1 LLCCAWLAAANL
13 AAAQSI
19 PQSVP
24 AGPTQTAPAAAS
36 ARPEA
41 WGGTPAKSLPG
52 SDKGA
57 GSWTPLALP
66 TQSCNGESCDVL
78 PCGDAV
84 CGPPGRIW
92 VRGEYLLWWTKSSI
106 LPPLLTTSPLGTP
119 ANEAGVLGLP
129 TTEIVFGGSGE
140 SSNPRSGGRITVGG
154 WLDCN
159 NTRGVE
165 ASFFGLESRSRNF
178 DAASSG
184 NPILV
189 RPFFNTD
196 TGKNDNLLVAY
207 PGIVAGSFHASVTS
221 SNLWGGEVLYR
232 HNLCCGCCYR
242 VDLLAGYRFLHL
254 NEGLDIAD
262 TEINTD
268 PLSGIPVGTRIDL
281 TDSYHTSNNFN
292 GGELG
297 LEAEFRRGRLFV
309 DVLGKVALGNTSA
322 HVGINGATRIDPDTT
337 FIPGGFLASPAQLGQ
352 FHRNHFAVV
361 PEAGVRVGWQVTD
374 SLRAFIGYTFIYWSD
389 VARPGDQV
397 SLAVSPSHLP
407 PVPVTALQP
416 LNIRFSDYWAQ
427 GLNFGVEFRY

>member
-1 LLCCAWLAAANL
+1 MNRRCLLCCAWLAAANL

-165 ASFFGLESRSRNF
+165 A
-178 DAASSG
+178 
-184 NPILV
+184 
-189 RPFFNTD
+189 
-196 TGKNDNLLVAY
+196 
-207 PGIVAGSFHASVTS
+207 
-221 SNLWGGEVLYR
+221 
-232 HNLCCGCCYR
+232 
-242 VDLLAGYRFLHL
+242 
-254 NEGLDIAD
+254 
-262 TEINTD
+262 
-268 PLSGIPVGTRIDL
+268 
-281 TDSYHTSNNFN
+281 
-292 GGELG
+292 
-297 LEAEFRRGRLFV
+297 
-309 DVLGKVALGNTSA
+309 
-322 HVGINGATRIDPDTT
+322 
-337 FIPGGFLASPAQLGQ
+337 
-352 FHRNHFAVV
+352 
-361 PEAGVRVGWQVTD
+361 
-374 SLRAFIGYTFIYWSD
+374 
-389 VARPGDQV
+389 
-397 SLAVSPSHLP
+397 
-407 PVPVTALQP
+407 
-416 LNIRFSDYWAQ
+416 
-427 GLNFGVEFRY
+427 